1 MKMRRNTFA
10 IVLITVY
17 MKKKIISFST
27 ALMMVF
33 GLAENATAEELVV
46 VNDAQ
51 GGKSV
56 FKLSTRPTISFDNY
70 NIVLTTDETTVI
82 DPRTEYPVQQD
93 ILSSTVVAPDCMT
106 ADAFATAFMVLGSKK
121 AMEVL
126 ANNKSIK
133 AYFIIADESEPSG
146 YKVLYSNSLKQMIA
160 SNQ

>member
-106 ADAFATAFMVLGSKK
+106 ADAFATAFMVLGSK
-121 AMEVL
+121 VL
-126 ANNKSIK
+126 ANNESIK

-146 YKVLYSNSLKQMIA
+146 YKVLYSDSLKQMIA

>member
-17 MKKKIISFST
+17 MKKKTISFST

-70 NIVLTTDETTVI
+70 NIVLTTDETTVMY
-82 DPRTEYPVQQD
+82 PLTEYLSFSLIDDNSSAKQTLVRD
-93 ILSSTVVAPDCMT
+93 IQCSRIFCRAPS
-106 ADAFATAFMVLGSKK
+106 L
-121 AMEVL
+121 L
-126 ANNKSIK
+126 R
-133 AYFIIADESEPSG
+133 IA
-146 YKVLYSNSLKQMIA
+146 
-160 SNQ
+160 